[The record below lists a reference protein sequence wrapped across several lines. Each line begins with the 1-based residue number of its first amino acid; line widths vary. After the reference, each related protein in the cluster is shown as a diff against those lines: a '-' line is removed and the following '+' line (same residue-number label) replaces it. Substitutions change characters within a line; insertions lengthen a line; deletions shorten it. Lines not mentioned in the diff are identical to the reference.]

1 MKFKAVGYCSRILIT
16 SSGFLTAF
24 FVFWGYYETP
34 TLSIQE
40 LLQEIF
46 SCFLVLCMAELPM
59 MILFGVLVEFLD
71 FKDFSQLFFKLLLSG
86 LLTVILLLFLSF
98 DSGYF
103 EFFMLYIM
111 LYYGSTLACIW
122 LYNLDAAELTELD
135 YKQRKPL

>member
-24 FVFWGYYETP
+24 FIFWEIHETP
-34 TLSIQE
+34 LLSIME
-40 LLQEIF
+40 LLQGIF
-46 SCFLVLCMAELPM
+46 ACFLVLCMAELPM

-86 LLTVILLLFLSF
+86 LLTAILLLFLIF

-103 EFFMLYIM
+103 EFFMIYIM

-122 LYNLDAAELTELD
+122 LYNLDPAKPSEL
-135 YKQRKPL
+135 K